1 MNIKIFLS
9 TFALTLFF
17 FIQCTKKDMNV
28 TEEQKEQMRNTAT
41 EFMGKLKSTLISQI
55 NTKGVVSAFDVCSD
69 TAQLLTNEFGLQ
81 KGVFIKRV
89 SAKNRNKNNFPDEY
103 EQKALNNFQEMLNS
117 QKLDR
122 NSEKADL
129 VKEGEFTYLRYM
141 KPIVIQKECLS
152 CHGNK
157 DTMIEEVRN
166 LIAVR
171 YPEDKAVDYNTGE
184 LRGAV
189 SIKKL
194 VE

>member
-9 TFALTLFF
+9 AVAVTLFL
-17 FIQCTKKDMNV
+17 FIQCTKKEMNV

-41 EFMGKLKSTLISQI
+41 EFMGNLKNTLIGQI
-55 NTKGVVSAFDVCSD
+55 KTNGVVSAFDVCSD

-89 SAKNRNKNNFPDEY
+89 SVKNRNKNNFPDEY
-103 EQKALNNFQEMLNS
+103 EQKVLNDFQEMLNS
-117 QKLDR
+117 KKLDG
-122 NSEKADL
+122 NSELAEL
-129 VKEGEFTYLRYM
+129 VKGGEFTYLRYM
-141 KPIVIQKECLS
+141 KPIVIQPECLN
-152 CHGNK
+152 CHGSE

-166 LIAVR
+166 LIAIR
-171 YPEDKAVDYNTGE
+171 YPEDKATGYKPGD